1 MSKGTE
7 LYSAAK
13 KRIPGGTQLLSK
25 RPEMFLPEIWPSY
38 YSRAKG
44 CEVWDLDG
52 NEYTDVS
59 LMGVGANV
67 LGYAYGPVD
76 DAAKEAIDKSGMCT
90 LNAPEEVELAD
101 LLCSIHPWAEQV
113 RYTKT
118 GGEAM
123 SVAARIIRAHTGKD
137 IILVCGYH
145 GWHDWY
151 LSANIAFGDRLAGV
165 HLAGLEPNGVPAGL
179 AGTVKTF
186 QYNDHAAF
194 SELVEQYRGSIAGV
208 IMEPIRSEYPKDDFL
223 GKIRSACTREGL
235 ILVFDE
241 ISSGFRLCTGGSHL
255 KLGVTPDVAVFAK
268 AMTNGYPLA
277 AIIGKEKVMS
287 AAEDTFISSTFW
299 TERVALAATIK
310 AIQEYDRLDVS
321 VHLNRIGEMIQ
332 AGWTSIGNELD
343 VDIEVGGIYPLS
355 HFALLC
361 PDAPAY
367 KTFFTQEMLKKGYLA
382 STASYVSL
390 AHDEEVVGRYLEAFY
405 DVMSKTVSLMKR
417 GEDVCEHLDGPICHF
432 GFQRLN

>member
-1 MSKGTE
+1 MSQGTE
-7 LYSAAK
+7 LYAAAK

-25 RPEMFLPEIWPSY
+25 RPEMFLPDFWPSY
-38 YSRAKG
+38 YSKAKG

-52 NEYTDVS
+52 NKYTDVS

-67 LGYAYGPVD
+67 LGYAYEPVD
-76 DAAKEAIDKSGMCT
+76 AAAKEAIDKSGMCT

-101 LLCSIHPWAEQV
+101 LLCLIHPWADQV
-113 RYTKT
+113 RYAKT

-123 SVAARIIRAHTGKD
+123 SVAVRIMRASAGKD

-151 LSANIAFGDRLAGV
+151 LSANIGSGDRLAGV
-165 HLAGLEPNGVPAGL
+165 HLAGLEPKGVPKGL

-186 QYNDHAAF
+186 HYNDYAAF
-194 SELVEQYRGSIAGV
+194 EELVREDRGSIAGV
-208 IMEPIRSEYPKDDFL
+208 VMEPIRNEYPEDDFL
-223 GKIRSACTREGL
+223 GKIREVCSREGL
-235 ILVFDE
+235 ILLFDE

-255 KLGVTPDVAVFAK
+255 KLGVAPDIAVFAK

-277 AIIGKEKVMS
+277 AVIGKAEVMS

-310 AIQEYDRLDVS
+310 AIREYDRLNVS
-321 VHLNRIGEMIQ
+321 DHLGHIGKAVQER
-332 AGWTSIGNELD
+332 WSSICAEVGLD
-343 VDIEVGGIYPLS
+343 VEVGGIYPLS
-355 HFALLC
+355 HFSFTCKDAL
-361 PDAPAY
+361 AY
-367 KTFFTQEMLKKGYLA
+367 KTFFTQEMLKRGYLA
-382 STASYVSL
+382 ATSFYVSL
-390 AHDEEVVGRYLEAFY
+390 AHDEDVVGRYMEAFR
-405 DVMSKTVSLMKR
+405 DVASTIASMIGRSESVY
-417 GEDVCEHLDGPICHF
+417 EHLAGPVCHA